1 MKKFEWIDKTQ
12 GSIKDD
18 IFSGLTV
25 ALALVPEAIAFAFI
39 AGISPI
45 IGLYGAFMMALI
57 TALLMGDISGTIKLF
72 QSNIIDFT
80 FWIGIITIFAL
91 AIIFLLLAKLMH
103 KKINNLKDL

>member
-1 MKKFEWIDKTQ
+1 MADLDKEKEYI
-12 GSIKDD
+12 G
-18 IFSGLTV
+18 
-25 ALALVPEAIAFAFI
+25 ALKVYL
-39 AGISPI
+39 
-45 IGLYGAFMMALI
+45 ALI